1 MLTLQELKQITG
13 RPEQSDKI
21 PSAKYLERHDTVVA
35 VQRLDT
41 DTKITVYK
49 SGYVLYRVCSR
60 ATVFS
65 LFQCRKY
72 LYESENE
79 EISIGESFFDKQPW
93 YVRLILEGEDRL
105 NRNREVQEHKNCI
118 SYSAVS
124 EEWFVLVDKRLC
136 PLEKVVLE

>member
-13 RPEQSDKI
+13 RPEQSDKT

-35 VQRLDT
+35 VRRLDT
-41 DTKITVYK
+41 DTNITVYK
-49 SGYVLYRVCSR
+49 SGYALYRVCSR

-79 EISIGESFFDKQPW
+79 EISIGESFFDRYLNIKIAFHIVLFPKNGLFW
-93 YVRLILEGEDRL
+93 RIRCSVLL
-105 NRNREVQEHKNCI
+105 NR
-118 SYSAVS
+118 
-124 EEWFVLVDKRLC
+124 
-136 PLEKVVLE
+136 